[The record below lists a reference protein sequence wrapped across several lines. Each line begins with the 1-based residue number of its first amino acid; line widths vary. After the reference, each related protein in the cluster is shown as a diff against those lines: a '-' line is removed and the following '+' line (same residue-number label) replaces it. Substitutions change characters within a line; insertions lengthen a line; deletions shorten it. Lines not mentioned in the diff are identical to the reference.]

1 MASISTSNNL
11 TILKIKEFLGLN
23 ENQDGDTKIKVGEL
37 SEMRN
42 FAITRDGHLQI
53 RPGTQTV
60 LALRSAWDS
69 WADSQEEGV
78 EEHPVFCGCW
88 YGMVGGKYH
97 LLCAFGGVIFDVD
110 ILLESVKAVGTCTQD
125 ETSFFGFDEKVYL
138 LNGHEYKSW
147 TGEAEETFQDVEGYI
162 PLVQTA
168 TTPEGSGTQ
177 LENVNRL
184 TGLRRVRFS
193 PDGEAKDFFLPEKE
207 IDSVT
212 TVEGTDVQLSLIH
225 ICWRRPQSMCR
236 C

>member
-23 ENQDGDTKIKVGEL
+23 ENQDGDTKIRVGEL

-42 FAITRDGHLQI
+42 LPL
-53 RPGTQTV
+53 PGTAISKSVQV
-60 LALRSAWDS
+60 RRRSLALRSAWDS

-147 TGEAEETFQDVEGYI
+147 TGEAEETFQDVEGYTL
-162 PLVQTA
+162 LVQTA

-193 PDGEAKDFFLPEKE
+193 PDGEAKDFFRRRKR
-207 IDSVT
+207 S
-212 TVEGTDVQLSLIH
+212 TV
-225 ICWRRPQSMCR
+225 
-236 C
+236 